1 MIMPEIF
8 WKRLNTRIK
17 KEWRIAFLSAL
28 VIGFF
33 TYLWHLGSFL
43 VNGDSI
49 HNFHSEQNTIHLGRC
64 FLTYTCGIS
73 SFYDLPTVNGLLGIL
88 YVALC
93 SVCITELFQLQ
104 KKLSIVLASG
114 LLITFPSVASTFA
127 YNFTADGYLL
137 AMLFGALA
145 VLLTCRYRIGL
156 LAGAVLLC
164 FSYGSYQAY
173 IAFTLM
179 IIVVWLI
186 WQLLFVNTPLRKLTG
201 TIARLLA
208 MGVLGSL
215 AYLLSLRVLL
225 RVQGRELSS
234 YQGISGGMEFGPER
248 IREAI
253 LSCLRYFK
261 HFFFGDLTPSLYTGL
276 NLLLVLLI
284 AYAVLRMAWKN
295 RIFCRIPECI
305 LLLLCFVSIPFV
317 TAVFYFISP
326 GVAFHTL
333 MCAGFSMI
341 YLLPILYLEQSEAS
355 LRTDVIFSWTALA
368 VLCLSIYNFILAA
381 NINFLYM
388 NRSYEITYG
397 LALRIADRIEQT
409 ETEEPIRQ
417 IGIIGEITT
426 EDSGYNLNLPPEM
439 TGAMYPYMVS
449 EQLGMTAFLN
459 DYFGLRLRNAPDD
472 VVIPFVHSEKYRAMD
487 IWPGKNSVMVDGD
500 TVYVKFTDV
509 EW

>member
-1 MIMPEIF
+1 
-8 WKRLNTRIK
+8 
-17 KEWRIAFLSAL
+17 
-28 VIGFF
+28 
-33 TYLWHLGSFL
+33 
-43 VNGDSI
+43 
-49 HNFHSEQNTIHLGRC
+49 
-64 FLTYTCGIS
+64 
-73 SFYDLPTVNGLLGIL
+73 
-88 YVALC
+88 
-93 SVCITELFQLQ
+93 
-104 KKLSIVLASG
+104 
-114 LLITFPSVASTFA
+114 
-127 YNFTADGYLL
+127 
-137 AMLFGALA
+137 
-145 VLLTCRYRIGL
+145 
-156 LAGAVLLC
+156 
-164 FSYGSYQAY
+164 
-173 IAFTLM
+173 
-179 IIVVWLI
+179 
-186 WQLLFVNTPLRKLTG
+186 
-201 TIARLLA
+201 
-208 MGVLGSL
+208 
-215 AYLLSLRVLL
+215 
-225 RVQGRELSS
+225 
-234 YQGISGGMEFGPER
+234 
-248 IREAI
+248 
-253 LSCLRYFK
+253 
-261 HFFFGDLTPSLYTGL
+261 
-276 NLLLVLLI
+276 
-284 AYAVLRMAWKN
+284 
-295 RIFCRIPECI
+295 
-305 LLLLCFVSIPFV
+305 
-317 TAVFYFISP
+317 
-326 GVAFHTL
+326 
-333 MCAGFSMI
+333 MI